1 MNHSSL
7 YRSFR
12 VAGLVLATTLLWTGV
27 ASADE
32 VDWEATAQLN
42 LMTSSTSTS
51 STSIFAAWAI
61 IDPMFSTTTKV
72 TDTISSSTNRL
83 LAPFA
88 MTEQYVRHNQV
99 ALQQDITVGA
109 GQTINDLAALC
120 GVSGDEVKP
129 FGRAL
134 RAHRAAILKQINGQA
149 LEREQ
154 IVAFIKEIARA
165 MNSDEALRAHLSPA
179 VIAAL

>member
-1 MNHSSL
+1 MNHNRFYKSL
-7 YRSFR
+7 R
-12 VAGLVLATTLLWTGV
+12 VAGLVLATTLLWTGI
-27 ASADE
+27 ASAE
-32 VDWEATAQLN
+32 EIDWEATTQLN

-51 STSIFAAWAI
+51 STSIFAVWAI

-72 TDTISSSTNRL
+72 TDTISSSTNKL
-83 LAPFA
+83 LDPFT

-109 GQTINDLAALC
+109 GQTVEDLAALC

-134 RAHRAAILKQINGQA
+134 RAHRAAILAQINGQD

-154 IVAFIKEIARA
+154 IVAFVKELARA
-165 MNSDEALRAHLSPA
+165 MNTDDALRAHLSPA